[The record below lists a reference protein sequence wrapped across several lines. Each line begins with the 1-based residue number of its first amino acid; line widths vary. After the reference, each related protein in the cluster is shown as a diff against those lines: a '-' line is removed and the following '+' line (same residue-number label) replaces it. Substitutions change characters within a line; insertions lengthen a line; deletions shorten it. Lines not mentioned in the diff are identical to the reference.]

1 MRQIFTIGFHIMR
14 FAVTGQWRLFG
25 SVRMRGVASIKVGS
39 ILWLHGVYIL
49 HSHIVH
55 FCVKRNLVSFDASNH
70 LNLLLKHTLYAMV
83 DRD

>member
-1 MRQIFTIGFHIMR
+1 MR

-25 SVRMRGVASIKVGS
+25 SVRMRCVASIKVGS
-39 ILWLHGVYIL
+39 ILWLHDVYIL

-55 FCVKRNLVSFDASNH
+55 FYVKKFLCKKESSFSWCKQPSNI
-70 LNLLLKHTLYAMV
+70 LLKHALYDMV